1 MFDFCCLGPC
11 CSTVGN
17 GTDLEWSLVMAFV
30 EHVCI
35 CGFMNLQDRFQDI
48 S

>member
-1 MFDFCCLGPC
+1 
-11 CSTVGN
+11 
-17 GTDLEWSLVMAFV
+17 MAFV

-48 S
+48 SQRYLVLAA

>member
-1 MFDFCCLGPC
+1 
-11 CSTVGN
+11 
-17 GTDLEWSLVMAFV
+17 MAFV

-48 S
+48 SLYLQHEP